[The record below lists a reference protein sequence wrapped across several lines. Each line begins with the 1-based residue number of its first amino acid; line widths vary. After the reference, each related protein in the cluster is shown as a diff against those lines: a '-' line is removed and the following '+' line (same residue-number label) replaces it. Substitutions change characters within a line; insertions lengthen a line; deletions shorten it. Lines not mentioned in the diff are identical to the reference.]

1 MIRLHAVA
9 AHPDRNF
16 PMTRALKPLALALG
30 LMALAGC
37 VVYEPVTLPQ
47 PSPAQRYDRYWDAAL
62 AAMAEQG
69 VTVTSQDRAS
79 GVIRG
84 ARNGVSVTTV
94 VQSQA
99 DGSVQV
105 SFETSRAGNQ
115 EPGLARAL
123 SDSFSRRI
131 GR

>member
-1 MIRLHAVA
+1 MNRRLHG
-9 AHPDRNF
+9 F
-16 PMTRALKPLALALG
+16 ALALG
-30 LMALAGC
+30 LLALGGC
-37 VVYEPVTLPQ
+37 VVYEPVAVPQ

-62 AAMAEQG
+62 AALAEQG
-69 VTVTSQDRAS
+69 VTVTSQDRAA

-84 ARNGVSVTTV
+84 SRDGVGVTTV
-94 VQSQA
+94 VQAQG

-105 SFETSRAGNQ
+105 SFETARAGNK
-115 EPGLARAL
+115 EPGLAKAL